1 MLHEAVFYFGDKR
14 SRDFFNRPLCLSVD
28 SLALNFSAGSG
39 EEKLEKLIWAAW
51 LHQGGGGGTKCIRMG
66 RLWGE
71 RSLVASVP
79 CAWHH
84 SSQKMWDLS
93 TSGSPA
99 GHARR
104 YQRTGDIFPPV
115 HGDALAASARWGITL
130 QDSGIECPCVLP
142 AEQTSASSVS
152 SKLGF
157 SWPLTNNHRFLRYSG
172 LGGQAGLVYISP
184 VVG

>member
-115 HGDALAASARWGITL
+115 HGDAAISCFCEVGNY
-130 QDSGIECPCVLP
+130 P
-142 AEQTSASSVS
+142 
-152 SKLGF
+152 
-157 SWPLTNNHRFLRYSG
+157 
-172 LGGQAGLVYISP
+172 AGLWYRMSLRPASRTNLGI
-184 VVG
+184 